1 MIAYAQAAQPAVLW
15 PEPMETVWR
24 MLPGGVASVARF
36 KRPDITISDRLF
48 IGAVVNI
55 PRPQRPWGIISWLA
69 DVYCTSR
76 ETVYTIGEQAREGL
90 LSPPQCFSAIYLNC

>member
-48 IGAVVNI
+48 I
-55 PRPQRPWGIISWLA
+55 
-69 DVYCTSR
+69 
-76 ETVYTIGEQAREGL
+76 
-90 LSPPQCFSAIYLNC
+90 FSEITRVSGKRTCPAFFL